1 MMPGRHTEAA
11 FESAIEEYLVSS
23 GGYARGDRDAF
34 DPERCIDAGTFLAF
48 VRETQ
53 PKEWE
58 YLKNLQKEK
67 AEAVLLDDLC
77 RALNSEHEGCLSVL
91 RHGFKCFGKLFQAA
105 YFAPASGMNPE
116 TQRLYA
122 ANRLTITR
130 QLRYS
135 NRHGNTLDVTLGLNG
150 ILVATAE
157 LKNPMTGQTWR
168 DAVRQYKHDRDPA
181 DLIFQFRKRALV
193 HFAVDPDEVYMTTRL
208 AGRNT
213 HFLPFNKGCAGGAG
227 NPENPDG
234 WKTAYLWEEV
244 LERHSFLDIL
254 ARFVHLQ
261 IDEKRLGGR
270 KVQRE
275 TMIFPRYH
283 QLDCVR
289 KLVAD
294 ASANGVG
301 TNYLVQHSAGSG
313 KSNSIAWV
321 AHRLASLYDAKD
333 EKVFDSIII
342 VTDRVVLD
350 QQLQNTVYQF
360 EHKQGVV
367 QKVDVDSAQL
377 AEALGAGVPIVITT
391 LQKFP
396 FVTEKIGDLPK
407 RRYAVIIDEAH
418 SSQGGETAT
427 ELKGVLGGAAIKEE
441 ARRKAE
447 EEGLP
452 DYEEEVLRTMVRRG
466 RQPNISFF
474 AFTAT
479 PKYKTLEV
487 FGRPGVDGKPQPF
500 HLYSMRQAIEEG
512 FILDVLQNYTTY
524 KTYYRLIKSI
534 EDDPQVD
541 KRKAAH
547 ALARFMS
554 LHPHNIAQKT
564 EVMVEHF
571 RLFTMHKIG
580 GKAKAMVVTSSRLHA
595 VRYKQSFDRYIAE
608 KGYRGIKTLVAFSG
622 TVIDPDAPGVEYTE
636 VGMNQGIREKE
647 LPERFAGEEYQV
659 LLVAEKY
666 QTGFDQPLLHTMYVD
681 KRLAGIQAVQ
691 TLSRLNRTHPGK
703 EDTFVLDFVN
713 EPEEILAAFQPY
725 YARTLIGERA
735 EARQLYELQAK
746 LGARQV
752 YHAAEVEEFCRVFY
766 KPTRNQTPA
775 DHARMNAC
783 IDPAVTR
790 YNQLDDEDRETFR
803 KDLVAY
809 RNLYAFMSQVIPF
822 QDSDLEKLYSYIRF
836 LLTKLPRGDQG
847 PAYRFDDEVALK
859 YYRVQKISEGS
870 IHLEA
875 GKGGEVAGPTAVGT
889 GIARGEQIELSKL
902 IDILN
907 ERFGTDFKP
916 GDQLF
921 LDSIREDAVAD
932 AGIRQAAMANTMENF
947 GYVFLK
953 ALEGLFIDRM
963 EQNEDITAR
972 FINDKDFQDVVGKH
986 LLRTVYEQIRSEK
999 PGAEPFRRVTP
1010 REEDKYRTC
1019 VPLLTL
1025 KAAAGAFGDVQ
1036 AVEPDG
1042 WVEPNT
1048 KRRLRP
1054 GMFVAQVVGRSME
1067 PRIPDGGWCLF
1078 QSPVEGSR
1086 RGRVVLVEHR
1096 DIDDPET
1103 GGSYTVKRYESDK
1116 ESDGAGSW
1124 RHTEIRLLP
1133 ENLDFAPIILRD
1145 IRDDK
1150 FHVIAEVVEVLT
1162 RS

>member
-1 MMPGRHTEAA
+1 MPGQHTERA
-11 FESAIEEYLVSS
+11 FESAIEDYLVSS
-23 GGYARGDRDAF
+23 GGYTRGDRDAF
-34 DPERCIDAGTFLAF
+34 DRERCIDAAAFLAF

-58 YLKNLQKEK
+58 YLQNLQKERT
-67 AEAVLLDDLC
+67 EAVLLDDLC

-91 RHGFKCFGKLFQAA
+91 RHGFKCFGKLFRAA

-135 NRHGNTLDVTLGLNG
+135 NRHGNTLDVTLSLNG
-150 ILVATAE
+150 IPVATAE

-168 DAVRQYKHDRDPA
+168 DAVRQYQHDRDPA

-193 HFAVDPDEVYMTTRL
+193 HFAVDPDEVYMATRL

-213 HFLPFNKGCAGGAG
+213 PFLPFNKGCAGGAG
-227 NPENPDG
+227 NPENPG
-234 WKTAYLWEEV
+234 GLKTAYLWEEV

-289 KLVAD
+289 RLVAD
-294 ASANGVG
+294 AREAGPGN
-301 TNYLVQHSAGSG
+301 NYLVQHSAGSG
-313 KSNSIAWV
+313 KSNSIAWL

-367 QKVDVDSAQL
+367 QKIDVDSAQL

-441 ARRKAE
+441 ARRKAA

-452 DYEEEVLRTMVRRG
+452 DYEEEVLRTMVKRG

-487 FGRPGVDGKPQPF
+487 FGRPGADGKPQPF

-541 KRKAAH
+541 KRKAAR

-725 YARTLIGERA
+725 YERTLIGERA
-735 EARQLYELQAK
+735 EARQLYELQSK
-746 LGARQV
+746 LGAQQV
-752 YHAAEVEEFCRVFY
+752 YHTAEVEEFCRVFY
-766 KPTRNQTPA
+766 KPTGNQTPA

-790 YNQLDDEDRETFR
+790 YHQLDEEARETFR

-859 YYRVQKISEGS
+859 YYRLQKISEGS

-875 GKGGEVAGPTAVGT
+875 GKGGAVAGPTAVGT
-889 GIARGEQIELSKL
+889 GIARGEHIELSKL

-932 AGIRQAAMANTMENF
+932 ESIRQAAMANTMENF

-986 LLRTVYEQIRSEK
+986 LLKTVYEQIRSEK
-999 PGAEPFRRVTP
+999 PVAEPFRRVTP
-1010 REEDKYRTC
+1010 VEKDKYRTC

-1025 KAAAGAFGDVQ
+1025 KAAAGAFGDFQ

-1078 QSPVEGSR
+1078 QNPVEGGR

-1116 ESDGAGSW
+1116 ESDGSGSW

-1133 ENLDFAPIILRD
+1133 ENPDFAPIILRD
-1145 IRDDK
+1145 VRDDE

-1162 RS
+1162 SS